1 MKKSIILTFSI
12 LLTFSACQSQDEAVN
27 LKKSLTTHSL
37 GLVGSPADVVT
48 ESSSGIV
55 LMGGSTDVENALRW
69 MIKKSGGGDFVI
81 IRASGSTGY
90 NDYIYNLGGVNSVE
104 TFLLDSR
111 EKAND
116 PAVGKRLRE
125 AEALFIAGGDQGNYV
140 KFWTDTEVS
149 AAIQYLIEEKKIP
162 IGGTSAGCAVLSEY
176 VFDAKEGS
184 ALSEEVLLN
193 PYHTTVSL
201 SKSFIEL
208 PYLQNVMADQHYSQR
223 GREGRHVVFIAR
235 MMKDFGVTNAKGIGV
250 DEKTAVCID
259 ENGNAI
265 VYGSGNAYFIQ
276 SKGLLPEKCES
287 AQALQ
292 WNHNQEALAVKIVA
306 GSTTGNPVF
315 NLLTWP
321 GTADQYWF
329 VEDGVLKRKNN

>member
-1 MKKSIILTFSI
+1 MKKIIGLIFSVLI
-12 LLTFSACQSQDEAVN
+12 IFSACQSQDESVN
-27 LKKSLTTHSL
+27 PQKKLTAHSL
-37 GLVGSPADVVT
+37 GLAGSSADVVT
-48 ESSSGIV
+48 ESSLGIV

-140 KFWTDTEVS
+140 KFWIDTEVS
-149 AAIQYLIEEKKIP
+149 SAIKYLVEEKKIP

-176 VFDAKEGS
+176 IFDAREGS
-184 ALSEEVLLN
+184 AVSEEVLLN
-193 PYHTTVSL
+193 PYHNTVSL

-208 PYLQNVMADQHYSQR
+208 PYLKNVIADQHYSQR
-223 GREGRHVVFIAR
+223 EREGRHVVFLAR
-235 MMKDFGVTNAKGIGV
+235 MLKDFALTNAKGIGV

-259 ENGNAI
+259 EEGEAV
-265 VYGSGNAYFIQ
+265 VYGLGNAYFIQ
-276 SKGLLPEKCES
+276 SRGLLPEKCEN

-292 WNHNQEALAVKIVA
+292 WNHNQEALSVKIVA
-306 GSTTGNPVF
+306 GTTTGNPVF

-321 GTADQYWF
+321 DTADQYWF

>member
-1 MKKSIILTFSI
+1 MNKSIILTLNVLMI
-12 LLTFSACQSQDEAVN
+12 ASACQSQDESLN
-27 LKKSLTTHSL
+27 LQKNPTAHSL
-37 GLVGSPADVVT
+37 GLTGSAADVT
-48 ESSSGIV
+48 TQSSPGIV
-55 LMGGSTDVENALRW
+55 LMGGSTDVEEAIRW
-69 MIKKSGGGDFVI
+69 MITKSGGGDFVI

-90 NDYIYNLGGVNSVE
+90 NDYIYNLGGINSVE

-111 EKAND
+111 GKAND

-125 AEALFIAGGDQGNYV
+125 AEALFIAGGDQSNYV
-140 KFWTDTEVS
+140 KFWANTEVS
-149 AAIQYLIEEKKIP
+149 AAIQYLVMEKKIP

-176 VFDAKEGS
+176 VFDAREGS
-184 ALSEEVLLN
+184 ALSDEVLLN

-208 PYLQNVMADQHYSQR
+208 PYLKNVIADQHYSQR
-223 GREGRHVVFIAR
+223 GREGRHVVFLAR
-235 MMKDFGVTNAKGIGV
+235 MLKDFGRSNAKGIGV

-259 ENGNAI
+259 EDGNAI

-276 SKGLLPEKCES
+276 SRGLLPEKCEN

-292 WNHNQEALAVKIVA
+292 WNHNQEALAVKIVT
-306 GSTTGNPVF
+306 GKGTGNPAF
-315 NLLTWP
+315 NLSAWP
-321 GTADQYWF
+321 STADQYWS